1 MTYVDDAFAGLKT
14 NLEITTTERDLAVS
28 RHHGIRD
35 HIGQHWSLTED
46 FLTGSYDRHT
56 KTKKLKDVDIFVV
69 IDPSGPQANL
79 SNGTGTAAVAA
90 LAEVIK
96 KKWSDVDTDDT
107 VVTIFYSGEDVA
119 SYEIAPA
126 FATSD
131 GYKIPNGLGW
141 MNTNPNE
148 HARLVTEKNT
158 KCDGKFVPLVK
169 MIKGMNRH
177 AGEPIEPSFLME
189 VMALDL
195 VESPLGA
202 YKDEVRFLL
211 ASMADQ
217 IVDDWPDPAGL
228 GLDVNGASSTW
239 QRTQQQTN
247 VRGWLAAAEEAILL
261 EADRNERAAVDKWR
275 ELFGNRMPHP

>member
-1 MTYVDDAFAGLKT
+1 MTYVDDAFAGLKA
-14 NLEITTTERDLAVS
+14 NLEITTTERDLAVA
-28 RHHGIRD
+28 RHHRIRD
-35 HIGQHWSLTED
+35 HIRQHWSLTED

-69 IDPSGPQANL
+69 IDPSGPQAGL
-79 SNGTGTAAVAA
+79 ANGTGTAAVAA

-96 KKWSDVDTDDT
+96 KKWADVDTDDT
-107 VVTIFYSGEDVA
+107 VVTISYSGEEVA

-131 GYKIPNGLGW
+131 GYKIPNGSGW

-148 HARLVTEKNT
+148 HARRVTEKNK
-158 KCDGKFVPLVK
+158 KCGDKFVPLVK
-169 MIKGMNRH
+169 MIKGINRH
-177 AGEPIEPSFLME
+177 AGEPILPSFLIE

-228 GLDVNGASSTW
+228 GPDVNGGSGTW
-239 QRTQQQTN
+239 QRTQQESSI
-247 VRGWLAAAEEAILL
+247 RGWLAAAEEAILL
-261 EADRNERAAVDKWR
+261 EADGKEGAALAKWR
-275 ELFGNRMPHP
+275 GLFGDRMPRP